1 MKSLADL
8 FLNSLIGLFSEIV
21 ANFLSQ
27 VPLEATNFVDQDV
40 GRDLSSVQ
48 SEDAKDKQEDD
59 RLNGDRLQL
68 VEKNSSKR
76 QTLHYF
82 NISDNLQ

>member
-1 MKSLADL
+1 MKILADL
-8 FLNSLIGLFSEIV
+8 FLNFLIGLFSEIV
-21 ANFLSQ
+21 TNFLSQ

-82 NISDNLQ
+82 IISDNLQ